1 MTFLNFKYTNQTLS
15 NLTFATCLF
24 GGLLWTTKYYN
35 IKRKQITNA
44 KSYGMNI
51 FSQDLDKL
59 NFYDNYSI
67 KSLLSIF
74 YWYSATYVNLF
85 LLECTPLN
93 IETLTTGYVVVLS
106 SIVID
111 GVTSLFIYVKD
122 NYKYFYTYVD
132 NDDK

>member
-1 MTFLNFKYTNQTLS
+1 MTFLNLNYTNQTLS

-24 GGLLWTTKYYN
+24 GGLFWTTKYYN
-35 IKRKQITNA
+35 IQRKQITNGE
-44 KSYGMNI
+44 SETDI
-51 FSQDLDKL
+51 FSKDLDQI
-59 NFYDNYSI
+59 NFYDSYSI

-74 YWYSATYVNLF
+74 YWYSASYVNLF

-111 GVTSLFIYVKD
+111 GLSSLFIYVKD